1 MLERTGALSLKT
13 TKNSPQ
19 FSLEDAKKLDNIDQ
33 QLMDIMLSAEN
44 LVAHCCTYKQE
55 WSPHQRLIARFFSY
69 WKQKSI
75 MESKK
80 NWSHLYQLHKET
92 TISELDHMTRD
103 PKIILEKKRD
113 ARTAWRACKKKSAM
127 LHKQFLSEKADFLTQ
142 QLHTTEV
149 KAL

>member
-1 MLERTGALSLKT
+1 
-13 TKNSPQ
+13 
-19 FSLEDAKKLDNIDQ
+19 
-33 QLMDIMLSAEN
+33 MDIMQSAEN
-44 LVAHCCTYKQE
+44 LFAHRCTYKQE

-75 MESKK
+75 MKSKK
-80 NWSHLYQLHKET
+80 NFNWSHLYQLHKET

>member
-69 WKQKSI
+69 WKQRSI

-103 PKIILEKKRD
+103 PKLFWKENVMHLPLGKHAKR
-113 ARTAWRACKKKSAM
+113 KVLVSI
-127 LHKQFLSEKADFLTQ
+127 
-142 QLHTTEV
+142 QLI
-149 KAL
+149 AL